1 MLASTLSAFFHVL
14 SVHFASLSLY
24 SIRDLK
30 HVNLYSARPISI
42 TTCWHNLSRS
52 LICSDW
58 HDAGLLLLSSQET
71 WWGVYL
77 FHLHFMQ
84 MNIVPSSIRLA
95 EARNGH
101 NLLQQ
106 PLNCGVNK
114 DQLFAELQMMLLFPQ
129 RYYEETIKGTQQLPK
144 ECNLTQSVPF

>member
-1 MLASTLSAFFHVL
+1 
-14 SVHFASLSLY
+14 
-24 SIRDLK
+24 
-30 HVNLYSARPISI
+30 
-42 TTCWHNLSRS
+42 
-52 LICSDW
+52 
-58 HDAGLLLLSSQET
+58 
-71 WWGVYL
+71 
-77 FHLHFMQ
+77 MQ